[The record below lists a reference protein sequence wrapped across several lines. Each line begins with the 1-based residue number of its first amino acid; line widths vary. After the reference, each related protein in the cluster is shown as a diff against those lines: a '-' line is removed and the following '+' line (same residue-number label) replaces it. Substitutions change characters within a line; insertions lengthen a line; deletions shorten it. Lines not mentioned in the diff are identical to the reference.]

1 MKMSFPPH
9 SKASDS
15 SVRPGF
21 DVLMAVTGAR
31 QSASAT
37 ARQLAA
43 SRFTTVDP
51 STADQ
56 RRQLLAHGRIAP
68 GVAPIAIARFA
79 DVAPLGDLPGDA
91 VNVADTGMNGLFTRA
106 FQPMVK
112 HRDVHPQDKADCLG
126 GTGPGMK

>member
-1 MKMSFPPH
+1 MKMSFPPQG
-9 SKASDS
+9 KAADS

-43 SRFTTVDP
+43 NRSHTVDP

-56 RRQLLAHGRIAP
+56 RRQLLAHGRITPGIAP
-68 GVAPIAIARFA
+68 TAIARFA
-79 DVAPLGDLPGDA
+79 DVAPIGAITAGA
-91 VNVADTGMNGLFTRA
+91 VNPADTGMNGLFTRA
-106 FQPMVK
+106 FQPIVK
-112 HRDVHPQDKADCLG
+112 HGDVHPQDKVDSFG
-126 GTGPGMK
+126 GTGPGME